1 MNDSND
7 LNMNFYSC
15 PLSFNEHIC
24 LAQHSIRQGR
34 CVIFFGSVQQT
45 WLCPPDISSTTV
57 AIPARH
63 PPSDIA
69 PPDTR
74 LPPYFHWA
82 PSRPAAATSTSGWA
96 HSSLARNLA
105 LRRGVDYAPRQPQR
119 DFSRQRRN
127 AWSPRYVKG
136 LE

>member
-82 PSRPAAATSTSGWA
+82 PSRPAAATSTSRWA
-96 HSSLARNLA
+96 HYTLARNLA
-105 LRRGVDYAPRQPQR
+105 LREVSIMRHDNPHEASLVRVETPDHRVMLKALG
-119 DFSRQRRN
+119 
-127 AWSPRYVKG
+127 
-136 LE
+136 